1 MDKVDKRIIELCVNG
16 KKRNTLNYKE
26 ISEVVAK
33 EFGVVFAPES
43 IRSKCKRYRKAN
55 GLDENFQPQ
64 ARQNGESIRLET
76 EVRANGDILIDET
89 AYWSDRNQ
97 ITQDALLEKHGFKK
111 EEFEVV
117 SFKTST
123 WDSVGDGKKCYS
135 AKICVKPKKNFV
147 WTQETIDKILDG
159 LNIEPDK
166 LAYKQTNY
174 GETGLYLVLPI
185 VDLHANMR
193 ASIEA
198 TGVHYDLDEAERLF
212 WSIIDDVCQ
221 RIGDTKFEK
230 IFFVIGNDLLNA
242 DNKAGT
248 TTKGTP
254 QDNYADIEKAIVKVT
269 NMLIRGINKL
279 KRISC
284 VDVIHVPSNHDYI
297 VSFGIANALRA
308 RFLDDPRVDVD
319 CSYRERKYRVI
330 GKTLVGFAHD
340 VKNIDKINDVIQAD
354 ARAELAD
361 TTNTVYLLAHK
372 HHEERKDVAGTD
384 VMRLPTVSPLSRWAY
399 DGGYSSVRKSK
410 TLVIDDDYGIT
421 DILYTFVKD

>member
-1 MDKVDKRIIELCVNG
+1 MDKIDKRIIELCVEG
-16 KKRNTLNYKE
+16 KRSGALNYKDVSASILDE
-26 ISEVVAK
+26 Y
-33 EFGVVFAPES
+33 GVLLQAES

-55 GLDENFQPQ
+55 GLDENFNPVTHG
-64 ARQNGESIRLET
+64 RNDSIRMET
-76 EVRANGDILIDET
+76 ETRANGDILLEET
-89 AYWSDRNQ
+89 AYWNDKRE
-97 ITQDALLEKHGFKK
+97 ITQEALLEKHGFSK

-123 WDSVGDGKKCYS
+123 WDSVGNGKKCYS

-147 WTQETIDKILDG
+147 WTQATIDKILEGIDV
-159 LNIEPDK
+159 EPDK
-166 LAYKQTNY
+166 LAYRQTNY
-174 GETGLYLVLPI
+174 GENGKYLVLPI

-198 TGVHYDLDEAERLF
+198 TGVHYDLDEAEKMF
-212 WSIIDDVCQ
+212 WNIIDDVCE
-221 RIGDTKFEK
+221 RIGNTKFEK

-242 DNKAGT
+242 DNRVGT

-308 RFLDDPRVDVD
+308 RFLEDPRVEVD

-330 GKTLVGFAHD
+330 GKTLIGFAHD

-399 DGGYSSVRKSK
+399 DGGYSAVRKSK

-421 DILYTFVKD
+421 DVLYTFVKD